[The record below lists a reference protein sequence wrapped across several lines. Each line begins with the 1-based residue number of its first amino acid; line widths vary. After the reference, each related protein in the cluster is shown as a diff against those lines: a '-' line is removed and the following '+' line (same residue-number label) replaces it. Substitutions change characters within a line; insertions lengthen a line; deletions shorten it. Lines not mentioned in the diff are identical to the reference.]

1 MLELKKITKEYQVGD
16 FKQVALNK
24 VSINFRK
31 NEFASILGPSGS
43 GKTTLLNIVGGLDHY
58 DSGDLIINE
67 TSTKKY
73 KDRDWDT
80 YRNHRVGFVF
90 QSYNLI
96 PHQSVLANVELALT
110 LSGISKKERRRRAK
124 EALKEVGLEK
134 HINKKPNMLSGGQ
147 MQRVAIARALVND
160 PEILLADEPTGALDS
175 ETSTQIMNILKEVA
189 KDRLVI
195 MVTHNPELA
204 KEYSTRIVEL
214 KDGKIIKDSNPYD
227 GKEDTEL
234 AYIEE
239 MARTKKSK
247 MNIKTALALSL
258 NNLMTKKGRTILTAF
273 AGSIGIIGIALI
285 LSLSNGIQNYID
297 KTEKETLSSYP
308 LTIEKETID
317 MSSMLTS
324 LTGDNG
330 SKGSSKKAGKGG
342 GISLDAKTM
351 AKGIGSAIS
360 GAITKILSPVALVKA
375 FFTELFP
382 ILITVGILLY
392 AFITGW
398 FDGDLIDVIMVLV
411 GIIIVAYLAYLA
423 WTMIKDMIVHGIKIA
438 CEFLK
443 VAIEAAA
450 DWAAVYVIIAVI
462 AVIAVA
468 FLIAAALI
476 IVIIGL
482 ALVGIVLAVWLITKV
497 ITSMI
502 EDMTEKIM
510 GIMEE
515 QFSAL
520 EDMIV
525 SVVSTFAVLVPMLC
539 DLMTDVA
546 EELED
551 GISDALS
558 GIWMTF
564 QMMTYT
570 METLSNEIQRIFNG
584 LVAAILAS
592 FLGKAVKQTEEQ
604 AADIT
609 IEALNADFKIGGM
622 LSAMIADIIG
632 TGFTDMLSEVTES
645 ALDSLDDLI
654 DTMADFVDDIADSA
668 YYAMMKISDVI
679 SDMGDAAINT
689 IYEMGIAVVVGVWQ
703 LVGTFMAILFTMP
716 LVGLMMGLVGNNSFS
731 EAIQPLIA
739 QTEIIVSLLAAI
751 VANNTMLKSQQAV
764 PYSMTNVTEGDNY
777 GDNSSLTTIGQTDG
791 THIIESPTNYT
802 HREDAGISDEDM
814 ISNANFEKYMKAILR
829 ALAPVTQKN
838 EKSRGFFAD
847 IF

>member
-1 MLELKKITKEYQVGD
+1 MPDMKEFNDSKKLEEIVSAINEQGAISAEEVREIIAALLEQNKISIEQSDSAQETTNSLKELINSSSEMVETTKEQNDSLNSLSAAAEAQSMAASNGSDSSKPIVDAVHSLGSYLKSMVTLARKAD
-16 FKQVALNK
+16 KAETKNSRFFKK
-24 VSINFRK
+24 
-31 NEFASILGPSGS
+31 LGSV
-43 GKTTLLNIVGGLDHY
+43 L
-58 DSGDLIINE
+58 
-67 TSTKKY
+67 TKK
-73 KDRDWDT
+73 KDKET
-80 YRNHRVGFVF
+80 TVAKSSN
-90 QSYNLI
+90 
-96 PHQSVLANVELALT
+96 
-110 LSGISKKERRRRAK
+110 KKE
-124 EALKEVGLEK
+124 
-134 HINKKPNMLSGGQ
+134 
-147 MQRVAIARALVND
+147 
-160 PEILLADEPTGALDS
+160 
-175 ETSTQIMNILKEVA
+175 
-189 KDRLVI
+189 
-195 MVTHNPELA
+195 
-204 KEYSTRIVEL
+204 
-214 KDGKIIKDSNPYD
+214 
-227 GKEDTEL
+227 
-234 AYIEE
+234 
-239 MARTKKSK
+239 
-247 MNIKTALALSL
+247 
-258 NNLMTKKGRTILTAF
+258 
-273 AGSIGIIGIALI
+273 
-285 LSLSNGIQNYID
+285 
-297 KTEKETLSSYP
+297 
-308 LTIEKETID
+308 
-317 MSSMLTS
+317 
-324 LTGDNG
+324 
-330 SKGSSKKAGKGG
+330 GKGG
-342 GISLDAKTM
+342 GVSLDAKTM

-668 YYAMMKISDVI
+668 YYAMMQISDVI

-731 EAIQPLIA
+731 EAIQPLVA